1 MQHLDELTV
10 QGTAPLKILL
20 AEDNRA
26 SQKLALRQLQ
36 LLGYQADAVTN
47 GKAAIEAAIQSHY
60 DLILMDCQMPILDGF
75 AATEAIRYWEQ
86 QQLSRPRQTIV
97 VAMTASDLSQDRE
110 RAIAVGMDD
119 FLTKPVRKE
128 ILAALLSHWSQILTT
143 NLCASRLACLD
154 AFRLLPASLQRLPGH
169 LDLDHL
175 HRLSDHKSE
184 FEVELLHIF
193 LEDGRRQLE
202 ILKQAVF
209 RQDKPKIQQS
219 IHHIRG
225 ASANVGAKVMQFV
238 AERLEDRVQHVMQP
252 EAMQPEAMQLEIA
265 MMQEL
270 IAKLEFSLAQVQMLV
285 NQMNLSDKSA

>member
-86 QQLSRPRQTIV
+86 QQLSRHRQTIV

-143 NLCASRLACLD
+143 NLCASRLARLD

-193 LEDGRRQLE
+193 LEDSRRQLE